1 MLILDD
7 ILLAPIRGLFALAR
21 QVAAAVEQEREGEE
35 EAIKAELRELYMRL
49 ETGQI
54 SEEDFDAREAELL
67 DQLDALAAVSG
78 EDEVAFDGGEAAEAT
93 EDEDHSE
100 DDEDDEDDDDARDD
114 DEGNG
119 DAER

>member
-7 ILLAPIRGLFALAR
+7 ILLAPIRGLFAIAR

-35 EAIKAELRELYMRL
+35 ESIKAELRELYMRL

-54 SEEDFDAREAELL
+54 GEDDFDTREAELL
-67 DQLDALAAVSG
+67 DRLDALAAASDEAEAELDAGV
-78 EDEVAFDGGEAAEAT
+78 DEVA
-93 EDEDHSE
+93 EDEDE
-100 DDEDDEDDDDARDD
+100 DEAE
-114 DEGNG
+114 DEGSRG